1 MYAEPAVGAF
11 KLSRWVVDRTGT
23 CSGRHRSTAMP
34 ASALFPVRRYPVR
47 RNVTAWLAAL
57 GLLAVLPAQAA
68 EELRIGGTG
77 TSLGAMQR
85 LGQAFTAARPDVHVT
100 VLPSMGSG
108 GGIKAAI
115 AGQLQIGLS
124 ARPLSSAETA
134 AGATATEYGRTPF
147 VFATA
152 LRRPINGVTSAQLVE
167 FYTGQVEQWP
177 DGARVRLVMRP
188 VGDADSEL
196 IKTLS
201 PAMAQ
206 AKGLAEQRKG
216 MAFAVTDQEA
226 ADSIEKIPGAIGTTT
241 LAQIITEQ
249 RPLRALTLD
258 GIVPDIRS
266 IADGRYPLHKALYLV
281 TGPQVTPAT
290 EAFIGF
296 LRSPAGR
303 DILRQTGHWVR

>member
-1 MYAEPAVGAF
+1 
-11 KLSRWVVDRTGT
+11 
-23 CSGRHRSTAMP
+23 MP
-34 ASALFPVRRYPVR
+34 ATALFPFRGRPVR
-47 RNVTAWLAAL
+47 RNVAVWLAGL
-57 GLLAVLPAQAA
+57 GLLTTLSAQAA

-85 LGQAFTAARPDVHVT
+85 LGQAFSASRPDAHVT

-108 GGIKAAI
+108 GGIKAVI
-115 AGQLQIGLS
+115 AGQIQIGLS
-124 ARPLSSAETA
+124 SRTLSSKELA

-152 LRRPINGVTSAQLVE
+152 DQRPIHGVTSAQLVG
-167 FYTGQVEQWP
+167 FYAGQVEQWP

-188 VGDADSEL
+188 AGDADSE
-196 IKTLS
+196 IVKSLS

-206 AKGLAEQRKG
+206 AKELAEQRKG
-216 MAFAVTDQEA
+216 MAVAVTDQEA
-226 ADSIEKIPGAIGTTT
+226 ADYIEKIPGAVGTTT

-266 IADGRYPLHKALYLV
+266 IADGRYPLYKVLYLV
-281 TGPQVTPAT
+281 TGPRATPASD
-290 EAFIGF
+290 AFIGF
-296 LRSPAGR
+296 VHSPAGR
-303 DILRQTGHWVR
+303 DILRQTGHWIR